1 MQDIHRTKKALLL
14 SGMKIALLFL
24 TWLIAT
30 LALLIGPLL
39 APGNKVRVEGQL
51 RVEAYAY
58 EGASQTEVDLTTQ
71 RDLSADPIPII
82 SKDDWLE
89 EKSRV
94 KFLEVRNKGD
104 IPARVKLNFS
114 ITDESM
120 AGALWYDF
128 NRVDDGWKEM
138 GEPSR
143 RPMSTLEQVGDIY
156 TYTLQPQETLRLKLE
171 YGVSEEESASG
182 LHPEFEADA
191 VVRAAQVIGMEQM
204 VKVYDAVDFL
214 NRNDHPTY
222 VLMRSIKG
230 DVSLGCL
237 ANIDLNGYT
246 LDGSVQF
253 GAEAP
258 IPAAGD
264 LYIGSGTGGVITGK
278 VYVDAPNAEVYH
290 YGTADRVSIKA
301 SAGYHFFGKA
311 NVSLWMQGGTLTIG
325 RDALVESLSVA
336 AKPSAPVAIVNDGV
350 IRKFEAPVEDAD
362 CLPTVTGNTPQTLT
376 PGTKANL
383 DQATGW
389 DGELLT
395 EPKRR
400 GGVYQIGSAA
410 ELAWIANE
418 VNANRLGSV
427 RMCLTR
433 SIDLN
438 EREWAPIGRIHPFT
452 GSLDGQGYAISRFH
466 VTDGAQN
473 SGLFGLVS
481 GATIQ
486 HVTLEKAALQ
496 DVNSYSGALIGRAAS
511 ATLKNCHVRSSTISA
526 ASASVAVGGLVGQA
540 AEGGFRA
547 ENCSVT
553 DTAVSGYF
561 NLGGLIGSCLAG
573 QNQKIRLTACRVE
586 RVSVTAVPYAGDVE
600 AWCGKH
606 VQTHRFIGQAQAD
619 APGASLTL
627 QGCSVTESADN
638 LSPDARIGAE
648 ELKGWM
654 ARGVGNIRIQS

>member
-1 MQDIHRTKKALLL
+1 MQDIHRIKKALLL
-14 SGMKIALLFL
+14 SGAKTILLFL
-24 TWLIAT
+24 LWLTAT
-30 LALLIGPLL
+30 LVLAIGPLL
-39 APGNKVRVEGQL
+39 APGNKVRVEGKL

-58 EGASQTEVDLTTQ
+58 EGTAQTGPDLSTQ

-89 EKSRV
+89 GKSRV

-128 NRVDDGWKEM
+128 NRVDDSWKEM

-143 RPMSTLEQVGDIY
+143 RPMNTLEQVGDIY

-171 YGVSEEESASG
+171 YGVSEEESASE

-214 NRNDHPTY
+214 DRNDHPTY

-230 DVSLGCL
+230 DVSLSSL

-246 LDGSVQF
+246 LDGSVRF

-258 IPAAGD
+258 ILAAGD
-264 LYIGSGTGGVITGK
+264 LYIGSGTGGVITGR

-290 YGTADRVSIKA
+290 YGTADSVSIKA
-301 SAGYHFFGKA
+301 AAGYHFYGESK
-311 NVSLWMQGGTLTIG
+311 VSFWMQDGTLTIG
-325 RDALVESLSVA
+325 RDALVESLSVSSKA
-336 AKPSAPVAIVNDGV
+336 AAPIKIVNDGV
-350 IRKFEAPVEDAD
+350 IREFEALVENAAYTPVI
-362 CLPTVTGNTPQTLT
+362 TGNTPQVLT
-376 PGTKANL
+376 EGTKANL
-383 DQATGW
+383 EQATGW
-389 DGELLT
+389 DGEFLT
-395 EPKRR
+395 EPEQR

-418 VNANRLGSV
+418 VNTNGLTQI

-438 EREWAPIGRIHPFT
+438 EREWTPIGRLHPFT
-452 GSLDGQGYAISRFH
+452 GSLDGQGYTISRLH
-466 VTDGAQN
+466 VTDGAQH
-473 SGLFGLVS
+473 SGLFGLVR
-481 GATIQ
+481 GADIQ
-486 HVTLEKAALQ
+486 NLTLEAATLQ
-496 DVNSYSGALIGRAAS
+496 DVNSYSGALIGRAVSAS
-511 ATLKNCHVRSSTISA
+511 LKNCHVRNSTVSA
-526 ASASVAVGGLVGQA
+526 ASASVAVGGLIGQA
-540 AEGGFRA
+540 AEGAFRA
-547 ENCSVT
+547 ENCSVSNT
-553 DTAVSGYF
+553 SVSGYF
-561 NLGGLIGSCLAG
+561 NLGGFIGSCLAEK
-573 QNQKIRLTACRVE
+573 NQKLLLSACRVE
-586 RVSVTAVPYAGDVE
+586 RVSVTAAPYEGDVE
-600 AWCGKH
+600 AWSGKY

-619 APGASLTL
+619 AAGASLTL
-627 QGCSVTESADN
+627 QGCSVADSTDN
-638 LSPDARIGAE
+638 LSPEARIGSE
-648 ELKGWM
+648 ELKDWM
-654 ARGVGNIRIQS
+654 ARGVGDIRIQP